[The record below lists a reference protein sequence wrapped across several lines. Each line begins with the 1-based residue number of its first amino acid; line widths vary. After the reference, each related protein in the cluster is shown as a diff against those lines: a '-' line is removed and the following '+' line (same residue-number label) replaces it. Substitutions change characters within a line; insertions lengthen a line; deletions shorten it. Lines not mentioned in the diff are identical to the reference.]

1 MEIQKLIVKY
11 KKQIAYVIVGLL
23 LLYGIIWLATRKP
36 QMPADLKSSIDSLTL
51 MNKKLIESQQH
62 MNNAISNYE
71 LKLNILDSQIANIEN
86 KTVIINRY
94 YNNIGQQVDK
104 YTPTQIDSFF
114 KKRYNY

>member
-1 MEIQKLIVKY
+1 MQGLSSNIKNIIYIVIGLI
-11 KKQIAYVIVGLL
+11 
-23 LLYGIIWLATRKP
+23 LLYGIVWLVTRESKTP
-36 QMPADLKSSIDSLTL
+36 IEIKASLDSLTAA
-51 MNKKLIESQQH
+51 NKKLIESQQY
-62 MNNAISNYE
+62 MNNAISSYE

-114 KKRYNY
+114 KQRYNY

>member
-1 MEIQKLIVKY
+1 MLELLNKY
-11 KKQIAYVIVGLL
+11 KKQIIYIVIGLV
-23 LLYGIIWLATRKP
+23 LLYGVIWLATCEPKTP
-36 QMPADLKSSIDSLTL
+36 IEIKASLDSLTAA
-51 MNKKLIESQQH
+51 NKKLLESQQY

-71 LKLNILDSQIANIEN
+71 LKLNTLDSQIANIEN

>member
-1 MEIQKLIVKY
+1 MLELLNKY
-11 KKQIAYVIVGLL
+11 KKQIIYIIIGLF
-23 LLYGIIWLATRKP
+23 LLYGVIWLATREPKI
-36 QMPADLKSSIDSLTL
+36 SIEIKASLDSLTAA
-51 MNKKLIESQQH
+51 NKKLIESQQL
-62 MNNAISNYE
+62 MNNAINSYE